1 MIDVENIG
9 FFLIAYS
16 LVNGVIGYLWL
27 MARAF
32 RVRVLWGLGL
42 FIPLLAPVFIW
53 RHFRKVRGPVFLLL
67 LAAVVFATPYGL
79 NYYETHFVPLKPHER
94 IVNGELRVTLT
105 GLKDFDYSTLRDRPD
120 IVVLQMANEDV
131 DDRTLEYLRG
141 MDRLR
146 TLDISDS
153 RITDDGLRVL
163 AGLPRLEELY
173 LARTPITDAG
183 FQKYLGPKES
193 LLKLDLTGTKQV
205 KGPTKRKWKRARPE
219 REYVD

>member
-1 MIDVENIG
+1 MVEQYG
-9 FFLIAYS
+9 FYLLILGAVLGATGS
-16 LVNGVIGYLWL
+16 LWL
-27 MARAF
+27 LVVAF
-32 RVRVLWGLGL
+32 KERLLWGLALLL
-42 FIPLLAPVFIW
+42 FPPTAVLFVPLHLRKAAGPLAV
-53 RHFRKVRGPVFLLL
+53 LL
-67 LAAVVFATPYGL
+67 LAGVVFAAPYGL
-79 NYYETHFVPLKPHER
+79 SYYQRHYVKLGPHER
-94 IVNGELRVTLT
+94 VVDGELRITLT
-105 GLKDFDYSTLRDRPD
+105 GLTGFDYSSLQTRPET
-120 IVVLQMANEDV
+120 VVLQMANEDV